1 MPRLARFWDSLENDN
16 LFDTVPQPP
25 KPTVTRF
32 QQQWLTSLANAR
44 DDELQ
49 TILYAKPLLPTPESI
64 VQLPDEEFYGAKKIS
79 VGYSKSMLSTSLGN
93 LSAPPK
99 PQRRIARLRSVA
111 NDCAASLPQL
121 LEHNSISETMNN
133 NFGDKRDASSTT
145 LCSSVHAESC
155 PTDTEDAIIR
165 NIKLPGF
172 RGNISRALSQ
182 KSNSPSVCRTPTPR
196 TAPPSYEQFQVLRR
210 SSMKSSSQSLH
221 HKNSI
226 LSPPPP
232 PNPSSSRSNTV
243 TVNGVHVKQAMNII
257 DTSTDSANTIL
268 RSPYSTRSDS
278 ITSVDSGQCSGDQV
292 ERRSLCSVRQE
303 SKEEDDSGMPSYARM
318 ASTMDHV
325 LRTSSALYTLLSSP
339 LDPSICRDLLAK
351 SSVFLQLLESSPCT
365 NYLPKTEIARLKM
378 NVQELQKNPDKGI
391 MDMNNMTNFFAILLR
406 KSIESVLLVFVRII
420 GKYLSETNGKDRLT
434 PICLEHLIHICLFG
448 DELCIEAI
456 QKNCISSVIKIMKND
471 QPQENTLRFLLRTLA
486 VLCGVSKGALALL
499 TQGGLDIVVDRLLSI
514 SSSICSVEAAGILT
528 QLTNPQSAFIRLNN
542 VDPIISRLLDLIDQ
556 CKSGDSLL
564 LATAALN
571 NVTLQ
576 HPNGVDIMYRNNAIC
591 RLISAYNRE
600 NCATIFVQ
608 EQIVTAFSR
617 LAARHLDYQMV
628 EENSIPVLLEFL
640 SLTHPMHGDYC
651 RRIRYKAAVC
661 IGTLANSDVG
671 LQALYD
677 NNAYAILSNVLYDDN
692 NTSNPFNMICNSIR
706 TKLETKFQ
714 SESAV

>member
-1 MPRLARFWDSLENDN
+1 
-16 LFDTVPQPP
+16 
-25 KPTVTRF
+25 
-32 QQQWLTSLANAR
+32 
-44 DDELQ
+44 
-49 TILYAKPLLPTPESI
+49 
-64 VQLPDEEFYGAKKIS
+64 
-79 VGYSKSMLSTSLGN
+79 MLSTSLGN
-93 LSAPPK
+93 ISAPPK
-99 PQRRIARLRSVA
+99 PQRRIARLRSGA

-121 LEHNSISETMNN
+121 LERNSIAEMMNN
-133 NFGDKRDASSTT
+133 SLSDKYNSSSTT

-182 KSNSPSVCRTPTPR
+182 KSNSPSGCRTPTPK

-210 SSMKSSSQSLH
+210 NSMKSSVQPQR
-221 HKNSI
+221 NGI
-226 LSPPPP
+226 LSPAPPVP
-232 PNPSSSRSNTV
+232 TSSRANTI
-243 TVNGVHVKQAMNII
+243 TVNGAHVQQAMNRI
-257 DTSTDSANTIL
+257 DMSTDSANTIL

-278 ITSVDSGQCSGDQV
+278 ITSVDSGQCSGDQI
-292 ERRSLCSVRQE
+292 ERRSNCSTRQE
-303 SKEEDDSGMPSYARM
+303 SKDDDDTGMPSYARM

-325 LRTSSALYTLLSSP
+325 LRTSSALYTLLSSA
-339 LDPSICRDLLAK
+339 LDPATCRDLLAK
-351 SSVFLQLLESSPCT
+351 SSVFIQLLESSPCT
-365 NYLPKTEIARLKM
+365 NYLPKTEMARLKM
-378 NVQELQKNPDKGI
+378 NVQELQKNRDKGI
-391 MDMNNMTNFFAILLR
+391 IDMNNMTNFFAILLR

-420 GKYLSETNGKDRLT
+420 SKNLCESNGKDRLT

-456 QKNCISSVIKIMKND
+456 QKGCISSVIRIMKND

-499 TQGGLDIVVDRLLSI
+499 TQGGLDLVIDRLLSI

-528 QLTNPQSAFIRLNN
+528 QLTNPQSAFIRLNH
-542 VDPIISRLLDLIDQ
+542 VEPIISRLLDLIDQ

-576 HPNGVDIMYRNNAIC
+576 NPNGVDIMYRNNSIR

-600 NCATIFVQ
+600 NCATVFVQ

-617 LAARHLDYQMV
+617 LAARHLDHQMV
-628 EENSIPVLLEFL
+628 DQNAIPVLLEFL
-640 SLTHPMHGDYC
+640 SLTHPIHADYC

-661 IGTLANSDVG
+661 IGTLANSEIG
-671 LQALYD
+671 LKALYG

-692 NTSNPFNMICNSIR
+692 NSSNPFNMICNNIR
-706 TKLETKFQ
+706 TKLESKYQ